1 MLKRIEPLDT
11 SDISKN
17 VSDSAKD
24 SMKQTISSML
34 GILPSDQFSVSVRVS
49 RVPLHRLLVSSIITG
64 YTLWNA
70 EYRMS
75 LMRNLELPL
84 DSMEKRISV
93 EGSESSGVACKEPE
107 CESGDTCAAGMDS
120 PEQIGP
126 HSLRDLS
133 PEALSYIQQLEAE
146 LCSAKK
152 EVDAQKQ
159 DSTQM
164 ESNRGNSNN
173 LLEYLRSLES
183 DMVFELSQPSS
194 IEVKEVI
201 HELVLNMLHRFFK
214 DEAKAE
220 AMGNISIGSNMKD
233 HQGDGDERSDMFTTS
248 RDYLA
253 KLLFWCM
260 LLGHH
265 LRGLE
270 NRLHLSCVVGLL

>member
-11 SDISKN
+11 SDISKG

-24 SMKQTISSML
+24 SMKQTISTML
-34 GILPSDQFSVSVRVS
+34 GLLPSDQFSVSVRVS
-49 RVPLHRLLVSSIITG
+49 KVPLHRLLVSSIITG

-75 LMRNLELPL
+75 LMRNFELPL
-84 DSMEKRISV
+84 DSSEKRDSLEV
-93 EGSESSGVACKEPE
+93 SEGPGLAVDELE
-107 CESGDTCAAGMDS
+107 CEGGKACVVGMDTS
-120 PEQIGP
+120 EQISP
-126 HSLRDLS
+126 QSLKDLS
-133 PEALSYIQQLEAE
+133 PEALSYIQLLEVE

-152 EVDAQKQ
+152 ELDAQKQ
-159 DSTQM
+159 DSAQM

-194 IEVKEVI
+194 VEVKEVI
-201 HELVLNMLHRFFK
+201 HELVQNMLLRFFK
-214 DEAKAE
+214 DDATPE
-220 AMGNISIGSNMKD
+220 AMGNTSNGSMKD
-233 HQGDGDERSDMFTTS
+233 HQVGTNERSETITTS